1 MHKPLIDHTEPL
13 NDDGSFREDV
23 FYNTLGESYITI
35 ALQAAREADPNAKLY
50 INEYNIEYT
59 GQHVLCAFHSTR
71 PSLSVTQARRPR
83 PCRTS

>member
-1 MHKPLIDHTEPL
+1 MDYAEPL

-59 GQHVLCAFHSTR
+59 GRHIDH
-71 PSLSVTQARRPR
+71 
-83 PCRTS
+83 TSPNTGTSQSIT

>member
-1 MHKPLIDHTEPL
+1 MDYAEPL

-59 GQHVLCAFHSTR
+59 GGHIDH
-71 PSLSVTQARRPR
+71 
-83 PCRTS
+83 TSSNTGTSQSIT